1 MRPSPKIYISFH
13 HIMTADNMMK
23 NNKIYMI
30 SSSHLGPSNHRR
42 DEDDGGG
49 RGGGSAMV
57 TAVVSG
63 VMAVAAQSGA
73 GIARKAPTGNK
84 TRGTVAIHDLFITS
98 WAFQPLPRR
107 GRPWRP
113 RRGTARW

>member
-1 MRPSPKIYISFH
+1 
-13 HIMTADNMMK
+13 MTADNMMK

-73 GIARKAPTGNK
+73 GIAWKAPTGNK
-84 TRGTVAIHDLFITS
+84 TRGTVATTTGPANLQAVAGMPTS
-98 WAFQPLPRR
+98 RR
-107 GRPWRP
+107 
-113 RRGTARW
+113 